1 MSGYVKLSITEVDN
15 FCRDVNTFKADIN
28 AGEGNRLIDPKSL
41 RLIDP
46 KSLLSIMTLD
56 LLKDIKVEIIT
67 DDEYEI
73 GRFKELLEKYK

>member
-1 MSGYVKLSITEVDN
+1 MTGYVKLNITDVDR

-28 AGEGNRLIDPKSL
+28 AGEGNRV
-41 RLIDP
+41 IDP

-56 LLKDIKVEIIT
+56 LLKKIRVEIIT
-67 DDEYEI
+67 DDKYEI

>member
-41 RLIDP
+41 
-46 KSLLSIMTLD
+46 LSIMTLD

-73 GRFKELLEKYK
+73 GRSKELLEKYKL

>member
-28 AGEGNRLIDPKSL
+28 AGEGN

-73 GRFKELLEKYK
+73 GRFKELLEKYKL

>member
-1 MSGYVKLSITEVDN
+1 MTGYVKLKITDIDS

-41 RLIDP
+41 
-46 KSLLSIMTLD
+46 LSIMTLN
-56 LLKDIKVEIIT
+56 LLEKIKVEIIT

-73 GRFKELLEKYK
+73 GRFKELLEKYKGE

>member
-41 RLIDP
+41 
-46 KSLLSIMTLD
+46 LSIMTLD
-56 LLKDIKVEIIT
+56 LLKDIRVEIIT

-73 GRFKELLEKYK
+73 GRFKELLEKYKL

>member
-28 AGEGNRLIDPKSL
+28 AGECN

>member
-1 MSGYVKLSITEVDN
+1 MTGYVKLNITDVDR

-28 AGEGNRLIDPKSL
+28 AGEGNRV
-41 RLIDP
+41 IDP

-56 LLKDIKVEIIT
+56 LLKKIRVEIIT
-67 DDEYEI
+67 NDKYEI

>member
-41 RLIDP
+41 
-46 KSLLSIMTLD
+46 LSIMTLD

-67 DDEYEI
+67 GDEYEI

>member
-28 AGEGNRLIDPKSL
+28 AGEGN